1 MLAPRADQRIPQAPE
16 RGPPFLSL
24 AKHPDVHHQ
33 VLERPT
39 LVEVAQDQV
48 ELSHD
53 ELEHVDLA
61 VEELQQVR
69 LHGILGPHVH
79 DVDLAVLTESM
90 HPPDPLLDPERVPRK
105 IVVYDGP
112 SELEVPA
119 LAPRLRAQKDLA
131 VLAERPHRRVLR
143 REGETAVV

>member
-1 MLAPRADQRIPQAPE
+1 TLLGPRAAERIPEAAQ
-16 RGPPFLSL
+16 RGPPRRRFPE
-24 AKHPDVHHQ
+24 HPDVHHQ

-39 LVEVAQDQV
+39 LVEVANDQA
-48 ELSHD
+48 ELSDD
-53 ELEHVDLA
+53 ELEHVDFA
-61 VEELQQVR
+61 VEELHQVR

-105 IVVYDGP
+105 IVVDDRP

-119 LAPRLRAQKDLA
+119 LAPRLCTQEDLA
-131 VLAERPHRRVLR
+131 VLVE
-143 REGETAVV
+143 